1 MWKQS
6 FADTAAAVA
15 VAAAARISTS
25 RRWISTAVD
34 VNFEIRR
41 AVEES
46 FREVSMI
53 SPPPKKVNPPPSYS
67 IVKGALKRSEGPLLR
82 RVYGDEE
89 ITLSVVRRA
98 VALPSHDS
106 SNGDGAEDHSP
117 GFISDL
123 LLHVGVSRGRSNSL
137 LFLCGLYPDSVG
149 IHSVC
154 LLSKLNPDSYQGR
167 VFMELD
173 EKLRAQLSRYLEDRG
188 VDDRLFP
195 FVQDW
200 LYLKNHHNL
209 VNWFGKLG
217 QFVNGKNQ
225 HELVHLEVCKDK
237 DETKA
242 NVLP

>member
-6 FADTAAAVA
+6 FA
-15 VAAAARISTS
+15 VAAAAVTAVDARLSTS
-25 RRWISTAVD
+25 RRLIYTAVD
-34 VNFEIRR
+34 VNFELRR

-53 SPPPKKVNPPPSYS
+53 SPPLKKVNPPPSFS
-67 IVKGALKRSEGPLLR
+67 ILKGALERSEGPLLR

-98 VALPSHDS
+98 LVIPSLDS
-106 SNGDGAEDHSP
+106 SNGDGAEDHSL
-117 GFISDL
+117 GFISEL
-123 LLHVGVSRGRSNSL
+123 LLHVGVSRSGRNNSL

-154 LLSKLNPDSYQGR
+154 LLPKLNPDSYQGR

-188 VDDRLFP
+188 VDDKLFP
-195 FVQDW
+195 FVQTW
-200 LYLKNHHNL
+200 LYLKSHHNL
-209 VNWFGKLG
+209 VNWFGKLS
-217 QFVNGKNQ
+217 QFVNGENQ
-225 HELVHLEVCKDK
+225 HELVHSEVCKDK
-237 DETKA
+237 HETKA
-242 NVLP
+242 NMLP